1 MKKYIVIAFF
11 ALLIAYALF
20 QGRYLI
26 LGPKVVIESPIH
38 DGLVDEGVLEV
49 VGEAR
54 NVAYLSLDDRQIYT
68 DTNGRFEEKLIAH
81 KGINIIRLEAK
92 DRFGRK
98 KEVLVR
104 VYVK

>member
-1 MKKYIVIAFF
+1 MKKYIAVTFF

-26 LGPKVVIESPIH
+26 LGPKVVIDSPVQ
-38 DGLVDEGVLEV
+38 DSLVDEGVLMV
-49 VGEAR
+49 IGEAK

-81 KGINIIRLEAK
+81 KGINIIKLEAR

-98 KEVLVR
+98 EEFLTR